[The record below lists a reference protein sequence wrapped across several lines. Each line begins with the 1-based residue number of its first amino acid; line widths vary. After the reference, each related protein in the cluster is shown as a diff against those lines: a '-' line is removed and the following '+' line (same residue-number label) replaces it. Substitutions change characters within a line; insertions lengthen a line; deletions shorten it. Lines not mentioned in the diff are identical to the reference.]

1 MKRSRVKSVKEE
13 GRLRRHRRLRKK
25 VVGTPERPRLV
36 VHRSHLHLEA
46 QVVDDLNQKTLLGC
60 STRGKE
66 FLKKSKSGSTT
77 AAAKLLGEQV
87 GQAAQKAGI
96 QQVVFD
102 KGGLLF
108 HGRVKAL
115 AEAARAQG
123 LVF

>member
-1 MKRSRVKSVKEE
+1 MKPSRVKSVKEE
-13 GRLRRHRRLRKK
+13 GRLRRHRRLRKR
-25 VVGTPERPRLV
+25 VSGTLERPRLV

-46 QVVDDLNQKTLLGC
+46 QVVDDLNQKTLVGC

-66 FLKKSKSGSTT
+66 FRKKAKGGSTT

-96 QQVVFD
+96 KQVVFD
-102 KGGLLF
+102 KGGLPF

-123 LVF
+123 LTF